1 MAFVKK
7 VWQDRAVEFAGRRRL
22 KNVLTEEETVYD
34 VTRNEGTI
42 LKEGDK
48 FSAENMNGLEDR
60 IEKAINE
67 LNDNVQAMTQ
77 AQYNAMGSGRPQ
89 KLYVIVG

>member
-22 KNVLTEEETVYD
+22 KNVATEEETVYD

-48 FSAENMNGLEDR
+48 FSAENMNGLENR
-60 IEKAINE
+60 IEAAFDDIEGNI
-67 LNDNVQAMTQ
+67 QYMTQ
-77 AQYNAMGSGRPQ
+77 EQYNAMGSDRPQ

>member
-60 IEKAINE
+60 IEEAINE